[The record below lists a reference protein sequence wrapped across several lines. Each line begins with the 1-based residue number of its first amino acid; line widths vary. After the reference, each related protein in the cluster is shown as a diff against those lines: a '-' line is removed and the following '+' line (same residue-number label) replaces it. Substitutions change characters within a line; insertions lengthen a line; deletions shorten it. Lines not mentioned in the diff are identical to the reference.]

1 MVTLSLRGTP
11 YDSTPE
17 KGAILAAY
25 GYPANTDKSTG
36 EFDHWYPH
44 WMGGPDKQKYIWF
57 EPRAGKFGSF
67 ATDKVE
73 LLLWRRVCVDK
84 TMTLPQAKALYLKGG
99 RNSCPNVEVVTPVDF
114 PQLVGLPP
122 GRPARS

>member
-1 MVTLSLRGTP
+1 MGR
-11 YDSTPE
+11 
-17 KGAILAAY
+17 AILILNAMGKTAY
-25 GYPANTDKSTG
+25 NHWVVTG
-36 EFDHWYPH
+36 PH
-44 WMGGPDKQKYIWF
+44 IMVGRSGEQIIGLHWF